1 MLLLRHNP
9 SLPDLDAS
17 SLRLRSLSY
26 PSYNTPPS
34 KQLKTALSSQ
44 PFSMCSSTQD
54 RREKDPGTVGPNADA
69 DDKAPSISNSK
80 SLRCSPSHA
89 VSSTTPLNDP
99 HHARVRTPC
108 GIPSAC
114 HQSFPSQRH
123 PASLSRHHSEPNMRS
138 TAAPS
143 GQYRPLLNATETC
156 YQRLQR
162 HRRNFLPGVTP
173 IVLSPSSA
181 SFSASP
187 STAGS
192 VASSGWEPRGDF
204 RAEPSQERAVTPTPT
219 HGVYTSIWL
228 LVDTF

>member
-17 SLRLRSLSY
+17 SLRFRSLSY
-26 PSYNTPPS
+26 PSYNTLPS
-34 KQLKTALSSQ
+34 EQFKTALSS
-44 PFSMCSSTQD
+44 PCSMCSSIQD
-54 RREKDPGTVGPNADA
+54 RREKDPGSAGPDTEADVNADRL
-69 DDKAPSISNSK
+69 SISK
-80 SLRCSPSHA
+80 SLRCSLSHA
-89 VSSTTPLNDP
+89 ASSTTLLNDP
-99 HHARVRTPC
+99 THHARGRTPC
-108 GIPSAC
+108 GIPSAR

-138 TAAPS
+138 IAAPS

-162 HRRNFLPGVTP
+162 HRQNFQHGVTP

-181 SFSASP
+181 SFSACP

-219 HGVYTSIWL
+219 HGVYASIWL

>member
-26 PSYNTPPS
+26 PSYNTLQS

-54 RREKDPGTVGPNADA
+54 RREKDPVTVGPNADA
-69 DDKAPSISNSK
+69 DDRASISNSK
-80 SLRCSPSHA
+80 SLRCSLSHA

-138 TAAPS
+138 IAVPS

-162 HRRNFLPGVTP
+162 HRQNFQHGVTP

-192 VASSGWEPRGDF
+192 VASSGWVPRGDF
-204 RAEPSQERAVTPTPT
+204 RVEPSLERSVTPTPT
-219 HGVYTSIWL
+219 HGVYGSIWL
-228 LVDTF
+228 IDTF